1 MSTVKP
7 STSKPYRIE
16 VPKGLDLDT
25 PQFVELY
32 RFMALTRR
40 LEERL
45 SVLYRQ
51 NLVVGGLYS
60 SLGQEATSVG
70 SAYALR
76 DGDFLAPMIRNLGSY
91 LVRGVSAKDFVGQY
105 LARECSPTR
114 GKDGTMHFGS
124 FDLGLI
130 GCISVLGT
138 LIPVMVG
145 MALVMKQRE
154 QKNVTITYIGDGGT
168 STTDFHEGINFAAVQ
183 RVPFI
188 LVCESNLYAY
198 STPTD
203 RQMPVKDIVEKA
215 PSYGIYGEKFD
226 GNNVLAAYDVTRRAR
241 EMCVRGEGPVLL
253 ESKSFRR
260 KGHAEHDP
268 ADYVPKKIRAYWE
281 ARDPLDAY
289 ARFILEEQIATQPEL
304 DDMTREIDEE
314 LDRAVDEVKA
324 SPFPPQDIAL
334 EDVYAPDNDG
344 GKR

>member
-7 STSKPYRIE
+7 STSKPYRIK

-25 PQFVELY
+25 SQFVDLY
-32 RFMALTRR
+32 RFMSQTRR
-40 LEERL
+40 LENRL

-51 NLVVGGLYS
+51 NLIVGGLYS

-70 SAYALR
+70 TAYALG
-76 DGDFLAPMIRNLGSY
+76 DGDFLSPMIRNLGSY
-91 LVRGVSAKDFVGQY
+91 LVRGISAKDFVGQY

-124 FDLGLI
+124 FELGLI

-145 MALVMKQRE
+145 MALVMKQRK
-154 QKNVTITYIGDGGT
+154 QKNVTLTYIGDGGT
-168 STTDFHEGINFAAVQ
+168 STTDFHEGLNFAAVQ

-198 STPTD
+198 STPTAK
-203 RQMPVKDIVEKA
+203 QMPVKDIVQKA
-215 PSYGIYGEKFD
+215 KSYGIYGEKFD

-241 EMCVRGEGPVLL
+241 EMCIAGEGPVLI

-268 ADYVPKKIRAYWE
+268 ADYVPKKVRAYWE

-289 ARFILEEQIATQPEL
+289 ARFILDEQIAAQPDL
-304 DDMTREIDEE
+304 DAIDNAIEEE
-314 LDRAVDEVKA
+314 LDNAVDEVKA
-324 SPFPPQDIAL
+324 SPFPPKSLAL

-344 GKR
+344 GAR